1 MQPRAHQ
8 GHYNFKEPPGSKQQS
23 PDQNLRVLTRP
34 QKPKYNFRKI
44 DRTPVQP
51 RVHRG
56 HYIPKEPPGSHT
68 TSRSKYTRVPIRSQD
83 LKEKPCTLVRPQ
95 GPITITE
102 TSGVPTTV
110 SGSSIESPDSYIT
123 FGLQSRSQDLEKR
136 PSGPKQR
143 PHGQREPPGSSTTS
157 GSPDEPRSTCNLR
170 VTRSFSRLLESVC

>member
-136 PSGPKQR
+136 PPGLQNDFRRTSSVLRDLRIPR
-143 PHGQREPPGSSTTS
+143 RPPGSHATS
-157 GSPDEPRSTCNLR
+157 GRSI
-170 VTRSFSRLLESVC
+170 SRLQ